1 MPDAVQL
8 GYKASAEQFA
18 PRRLLDFAVE
28 AENIGLDAVAVSD
41 HFQPWRHSNGHAP
54 YSLAW
59 LAAVG
64 ERTERVKLGTSV
76 LTPTF
81 RYHPSIVAQAFG
93 TLACLSP
100 GRVFLGVGGGE
111 AMNERP
117 ALGIEWP
124 RFKERSGRLAEAVEL
139 IRQLWSDERVSFDG
153 EYYKTVLATIYDR
166 PPEPVPIYIAAGG
179 PKAAKLV
186 GRLGDGFICTSGKDP
201 ALYEQLLGALAEG
214 AGEEGRDRGAIAN
227 MIEVK
232 LSYDHDVDYARTACE
247 WWGALALPAEAK
259 SGTEDPVELERLAD
273 EGKDRAHTR
282 FIVSNDPEEVV
293 ESVCTYVD
301 LGFTELVFHFP
312 GEDQSRA
319 LQQFGADVV
328 PLMRERWGGGA

>member
-18 PRRLLDFAVE
+18 PRRLLDLAVE

-124 RFKERSGRLAEAVEL
+124 RFKER
-139 IRQLWSDERVSFDG
+139 
-153 EYYKTVLATIYDR
+153 
-166 PPEPVPIYIAAGG
+166 AAG
-179 PKAAKLV
+179 
-186 GRLGDGFICTSGKDP
+186 
-201 ALYEQLLGALAEG
+201 
-214 AGEEGRDRGAIAN
+214 
-227 MIEVK
+227 
-232 LSYDHDVDYARTACE
+232 
-247 WWGALALPAEAK
+247 
-259 SGTEDPVELERLAD
+259 
-273 EGKDRAHTR
+273 
-282 FIVSNDPEEVV
+282 
-293 ESVCTYVD
+293 
-301 LGFTELVFHFP
+301 
-312 GEDQSRA
+312 SRK
-319 LQQFGADVV
+319 
-328 PLMRERWGGGA
+328 RSS